1 MAEHRPWGWFETL
14 ARGDD
19 YLVKRLRIH
28 VGKRISLQ
36 RHAHR
41 SEHWVVVSGF
51 GRIELDGRVLG
62 AEPGTSLTIPVGCL
76 HRAGAV
82 AGPDGVAEDLEIV
95 EVQRGALL
103 REDDIERLED
113 DFGRIA
119 PGEGGRTNLIG

>member
-28 VGKRISLQ
+28 AGKRISLQ

-62 AEPGTSLTIPVGCL
+62 AVPGTSITIPVGCL

-103 REDDIERLED
+103 REDDIERLEA
-113 DFGRIA
+113 DFGRTA